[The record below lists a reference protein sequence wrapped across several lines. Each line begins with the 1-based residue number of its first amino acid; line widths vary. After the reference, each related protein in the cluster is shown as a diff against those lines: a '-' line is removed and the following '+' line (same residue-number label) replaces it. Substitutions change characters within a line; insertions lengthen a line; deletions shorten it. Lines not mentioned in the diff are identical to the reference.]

1 MRKMLGA
8 IATAFFAIFYKIDP
22 CRFMQWKLFRH
33 WLSYAVGWSRA
44 TKTGFLPGGPY
55 RRHEKW

>member
-22 CRFMQWKLFRH
+22 CRFMQ
-33 WLSYAVGWSRA
+33 
-44 TKTGFLPGGPY
+44 
-55 RRHEKW
+55 